1 MTGIYGF
8 IGVNIYG
15 LCRNFICSVGII
27 DACRG
32 FIINIVYK
40 GIDIGCHRTG
50 TAADNYY
57 LLIVFTIYG
66 VQGDGIGNRCL
77 SVVTDN
83 SCGGTVI
90 V

>member
-15 LCRNFICSVGII
+15 LRRNFICSVGII

-32 FIINIVYK
+32 FIINIVNK
-40 GIDIGCHRTG
+40 GIDIGCYRAG
-50 TAADNYY
+50 TAADNND
-57 LLIVFTIYG
+57 LLVIFTIYR
-66 VQGDGIGNRCL
+66 VQGDGISNRCL
-77 SVVTDN
+77 SVVTYKGR
-83 SCGGTVI
+83 GGTVI